1 MDKLITQPTLEET
14 VSVIKDYIDD
24 KIPHIEWKETSNINN
39 YIKTGIYLFSGY
51 RKNKN
56 DNLPIDNYDDDSVD
70 RNNISFTL
78 IVNTKEGYFDST
90 VPRNIPTMIAQTL
103 MLGNRRGGDTKIY
116 TRNAQIDLSTD
127 KTTWTQWKEL
137 ITSTYLGVLKSYTDE
152 ILNTTTEIG
161 LYTGAIVNVS
171 NSIFD
176 VFKLEVINNYAIA
189 TQVSSLS
196 GTTVPNS
203 ILQTLTK
210 LTLDGSDTVIKRI
223 GTWNGTTYIWND
235 WENTKICYDGKW
247 SDIKVNDSYTLCK
260 YKTIILDSK
269 DCGSGVEST
278 EFSGYYFTGIEN
290 KKYNYDDLFLFEGE
304 KCLKPVKCLANGVE
318 VGLYQQGDLPIGYSL
333 RLDNSYTNLFP
344 LKIESYY
351 YFSGKKIED
360 KYLNTNTEYDITFGD
375 VVLYNG
381 CTMKYKDW
389 VDKGGSDA
397 GLISIGVVI
406 DPIKRTFMYTTY
418 PMYSSPYMYPITSLP
433 DDDLLKSSSGLFIK
447 QQLIPGTALYT
458 SYYDILEKFKA
469 RPSAFYTKEGNIL
482 DSVPDY
488 NCFIPTIDDLN
499 ALRNQSSYKNDS
511 LNCGYYTFSR
521 FIHSYNPG
529 TGYTYN
535 SLFYAY
541 SNAFIGLGR
550 TITKSPN
557 AQEITGKEYTETYP
571 ITGQLM
577 TKTKSDWYT
586 QWHSYS
592 APFYVIFGIY

>member
-90 VPRNIPTMIAQTL
+90 IPRNIPTIVSQVL

-137 ITSTYLGVLKSYTDE
+137 ITSTYLGVLKSYTDK

-161 LYTGAIVNVS
+161 IYTGAIVNVS

-278 EFSGYYFTGIEN
+278 KFNDYYFTGTEN

-304 KCLKPVKCLANGVE
+304 KCLKPVKCLANGVQIH
-318 VGLYQQGDLPIGYSL
+318 LNQQGDLPIGYSL
-333 RLDNSYTNLFP
+333 LIDSNLFP

-360 KYLNTNTEYDITFGD
+360 KYLNINTEYDITFGD

-389 VDKGGSDA
+389 IDKGGSDV
-397 GLISIGVVI
+397 GLIPIGVVI

-418 PMYSSPYMYPITSLP
+418 PAYSNPYMSPITSLP

-499 ALRNQSSYKNDS
+499 ALRNQSSQKSNY
-511 LNCGYYTFSR
+511 LNCGSSTFSE
-521 FIHSYNPG
+521 FIYSYNPG
-529 TGYTYN
+529 TGTYIN
-535 SLFYAY
+535 SLFYAN